1 MDQNRKRLRYTL
13 PQQIKKLSFFVLLAT
28 TFATSLLLVGCN
40 NSETPVATSES
51 PKNPHPHPHQSG
63 DGKSVTTKANAGAD
77 SPENGSDHEH
87 ADGGHGGMIV
97 EIGSDSYHAEFVVET
112 NGTVRMFTLG
122 KDETRIQEIESQT
135 IKAFVKALETQD
147 AKPMDLT
154 ATPQEGDTE
163 GNTSQFVGQLP
174 PDLIGQAIEVTIPN
188 LRIKNERFRL
198 GFKTQHFSQA
208 SDMPPAVTDAEG
220 EKLYLTAGGKY
231 TEADIVANGSITAG
245 KKFAG
250 AMSAHNMNP
259 MPGDRIC
266 PVTQTKANPKFVWV
280 IDGKNYEF
288 CCPPCIDEFVRM
300 AKEEPDQIKDPSE
313 YVK

>member
-1 MDQNRKRLRYTL
+1 MNQPKNPLRCTMHQQLKKISFIGLLVTTL
-13 PQQIKKLSFFVLLAT
+13 
-28 TFATSLLLVGCN
+28 ATSLLLVGCR

-51 PKNPHPHPHQSG
+51 PKNPHSHPHQSS
-63 DGKSVTTKANAGAD
+63 DGKSDTTKVNTAAD
-77 SPENGSDHEH
+77 SHEDGSDHQH

-135 IKAFVKALETQD
+135 IKAFVKDLETQD

-163 GNTSQFVGQLP
+163 GNSSQFVGQLP
-174 PDLIGQAIEVTIPN
+174 QELIGQAIEVTIPN

-198 GFKTQHFSQA
+198 GFKTKHFSQA

-231 TEADIVANGSITAG
+231 TEVDIVANGSITAA

-266 PVTQTKANPKFVWV
+266 PVTQTKANPKFTWV
-280 IDGKNYEF
+280 IGGKNYEF

-300 AKEEPDQIKDPSE
+300 AKEEPDQIKGPSE